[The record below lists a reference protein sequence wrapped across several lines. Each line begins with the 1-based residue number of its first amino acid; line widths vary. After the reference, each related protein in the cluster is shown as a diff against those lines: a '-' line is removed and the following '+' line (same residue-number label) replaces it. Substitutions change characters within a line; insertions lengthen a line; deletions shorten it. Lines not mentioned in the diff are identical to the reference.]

1 MSGADVWTT
10 AELGTFDRSGSLKNL
25 EEDMALFEDMF
36 KGNVGTGVAVA
47 GAMLLAPTVMP
58 VVGRILRPVAKAVI
72 KTGMVAY
79 REAMEGVGD
88 VTGDLIAEARSELR
102 QDEHGKDGGVTG
114 DTDATTRRRGATGTG
129 TAGKAELPA

>member
-1 MSGADVWTT
+1 
-10 AELGTFDRSGSLKNL
+10 
-25 EEDMALFEDMF
+25 MALFEDMF

-79 REAMEGVGD
+79 RETMAGVGD

-102 QDEHGKDGGVTG
+102 QDEHGRGDGTTG
-114 DTDATTRRRGATGTG
+114 DTDTTTRRRGATGTG
-129 TAGKAELPA
+129 TTTTGTAGKAEQPA